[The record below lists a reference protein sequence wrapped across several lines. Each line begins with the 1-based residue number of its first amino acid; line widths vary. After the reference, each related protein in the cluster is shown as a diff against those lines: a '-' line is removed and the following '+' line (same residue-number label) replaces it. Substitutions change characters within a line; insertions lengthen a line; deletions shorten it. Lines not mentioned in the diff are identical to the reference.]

1 MMKREE
7 EREPTSG
14 KTGSDYIC
22 PACGERM
29 EHGFLVSMRGLSWCK
44 DVPVFSCRCG
54 ERLASAFFG
63 CSSLEGYRCAKC
75 RIVRYAK
82 RE

>member
-1 MMKREE
+1 
-7 EREPTSG
+7 
-14 KTGSDYIC
+14 
-22 PACGERM
+22 
-29 EHGFLVSMRGLSWCK
+29 
-44 DVPVFSCRCG
+44 VFSCRCG